1 MAVTAYILMTLRKG
15 GEDNVAKT
23 LEQLDGVMDV
33 SELYGEFDIIAKV
46 KKENME
52 ELQQFLIRDIR
63 SIKDVE
69 QTSTMI
75 AIK

>member
-1 MAVTAYILMTLRKG
+1 MAVTAYILMTLKKG

-46 KKENME
+46 KKENMN
-52 ELQQFLIRDIR
+52 LKDI
-63 SIKDVE
+63 
-69 QTSTMI
+69 
-75 AIK
+75 